1 MKLPLCL
8 AFLSTT
14 VFLLD
19 TEAFAPVTAPPL
31 RVASASP
38 FAKRQSSSSSTTTMS
53 VALGN
58 YVPEA
63 ISLFKNMIT
72 PASIL
77 AGSLVPITFAANLP
91 IRTANAKD
99 NTPLSIRLR
108 QCYNMAAVLGLL
120 SNLIAVMWGVIS
132 VNQLTETAAAP
143 AASVF
148 HLLRRDYDLAW
159 AGINAH
165 FLFGLLS
172 FAACI
177 ACRAFLQVGGGALGQ
192 SLAGLAGGGL
202 LMMVSIVNRAVASG
216 AGDGVHRYGTNVVS
230 LFGRYAQLFCLRAVQ
245 PKDIGILGV
254 SAVVV
259 SVGSLLVGLRAI
271 IRPEVE

>member
-1 MKLPLCL
+1 MTG
-8 AFLSTT
+8 AA
-14 VFLLD
+14 V
-19 TEAFAPVTAPPL
+19 
-31 RVASASP
+31 
-38 FAKRQSSSSSTTTMS
+38 
-53 VALGN
+53 GN

-77 AGSLVPITFAANLP
+77 ASGLVPITFAANLP
-91 IRTANAKD
+91 IVSAKSED
-99 NTPLSIRLR
+99 NKPLYIRLR
-108 QCYNMAAVLGLL
+108 KCYNMAAVLSLL
-120 SNLIAVMWGVIS
+120 SNLIAVMWGIIS
-132 VNQLTETAAAP
+132 VNQLTETAAFSAP
-143 AASVF
+143 AESVF

-159 AGINAH
+159 AGLNAH

-177 ACRAFLQVGGGALGQ
+177 ATRAYLQVGGGALGQ

-202 LMMVSIVNRAVASG
+202 LLMMSIVNRAVASG
-216 AGDGVHRYGTNVVS
+216 AGDGLHRYGTNFLS
-230 LFGRYAQLFCLRAVQ
+230 LFGRYIQLFCLRAVT
-245 PKDIGILGV
+245 PKDLGILGV

-271 IRPEVE
+271 FSADVE